1 MHQVVALIPV
11 AALETNSTENYGG
24 ELAQIEGVSA
34 GIIRVDH
41 NSGENNTCRYITIVE
56 VGLRSVPA
64 QVTFETAV
72 KFSVLPVPLDVL
84 VAVSVAQVVVH
95 FVFH

>member
-1 MHQVVALIPV
+1 MVALVPV
-11 AALETNSTENYGG
+11 APLETNSAENYGG

-41 NSGENNTCRYITIVE
+41 NSGENNTCHYVTIVE

-64 QVTFETAV
+64 QVAVETAV
-72 KFSVLPVPLDVL
+72 EFAVLPVPLDVL
-84 VAVSVAQVVVH
+84 AEVFVAQMVVH
-95 FVFH
+95 FVFY